1 MLSPYKDEKYVD
13 IKKNEPI
20 IDKLKLAIDIMD
32 NNGSWQ
38 RYIPETNQTKNVL
51 EGMECREPPLP
62 NLNDYLHPII
72 VGLLSDDIKVINPF
86 ITNHENCGLCDYYDF
101 VYDGS
106 RGIYVTDPLQR
117 EKIELSNDLIIEKSN
132 IMMNG
137 KVPPNLIKTLKWRN
151 YVIVPNFEPYYKNH
165 FMILSLNHE
174 YGKIV
179 GSQFEVL
186 DYQVLYELLTFYKLN
201 NQQLSFLHNYVHTGS
216 QSHLHIHF
224 LLTEPD
230 IYSFYD
236 QLSNNFSEFCEF
248 HLKTNLRNWELS
260 DKNKNLYIYKGNK
273 TIELDLKYPVL
284 DSISL
289 ANRDQ
294 RVKLNVELYTN
305 AEKEIFFCKH
315 TESEFG
321 LNGFLISTRIAW
333 VNQEDNFNK
342 FVSVVH
348 GFLNSIELSLTHS
361 FCQFWTK
368 SNYYLNIYIVTQL
381 RENITSARALRMD
394 IATNVPIDLATYSAT
409 ISTLQFYNNKY
420 LDTRFFNFDILDN
433 AFKEY
438 ILQNKNPIMEGFK
451 YELGFELLKNN
462 ELFIYP
468 YIESALSNKKSQE
481 NPYVFLTVGPYGAG
495 KSMITKNKDIMKKF
509 NVDLSDCLV
518 INIDDIRLNFPLYK
532 NITDK
537 IKHVLKKYELMTFWR
552 LGIPLSNPELQTRK
566 VMDLIYNR
574 DSYKDFEL
582 DDLIA
587 IYERL
592 FETVE
597 PELSGETVI
606 EYHTN
611 NFDLCH
617 SYSAMVYE
625 SLIKEASKRKIS
637 VLLETCKRNYD
648 QVFIDANTGDEKYDG
663 YDKYVVMVLVDD
675 SAESKK
681 YIIRNLIQRSFLE
694 GRVIDI
700 NEVLNRIDRNRG
712 YNQSYI
718 TNLFEFKNYDYY
730 ILNDKINIKP
740 LIDSVIEYPGSLP
753 LGNIIYDQEEFKD
766 FYRRE
771 IAPTRTLEFCREK
784 SFQTK
789 YIGTNYYRFSCT
801 VGEKINTEDFELPK
815 KKFNDEITNL
825 ILKNIIK
832 TDNIRTL
839 MIYDFYVNYQ
849 KLIERYVLRTKVRR
863 DFIDLGININ
873 VSDIKIIL
881 KGGSSIRLDIINYLE
896 KIEEIIKSIDNVKD
910 INPNLLTLRYIFKL
924 MINEIDPSKLPSNLI
939 GKIDDYY
946 NTFGKSD
953 IDFAVHLNPDI
964 FVDEEQFNFVL
975 KEIEIIAIKLLYRI
989 RKKYE
994 ESDLYAQDDINF
1006 LNSFKELF
1014 IKSNTDIN
1022 YTYNGK
1028 PISKIF
1034 YKGSELTYDII
1045 DNKMSIETA
1054 IIQTKTKDQL
1064 IFNAKMIDE
1073 SLNDDIVETVFVNN
1087 ILDNENDTKN
1097 FHNYVIT
1104 FNNTLK
1110 KEFSDLNEVVHFDL
1124 LRLKLFT
1131 KVYFQD
1137 VIAGGDKEELDCS
1150 GELIDI
1156 SFLRYRDLDLK
1167 MKEDEVKT
1175 FNFNYPLYNFS
1186 LESYT
1191 ILKQIEEINKMLFKH
1206 ILNIWNVKK
1215 YNKRLNRFVVLIM
1228 LYLMKTDSLNI
1239 QYYIRFFKKLSKLID
1254 QDISQP
1260 NILRVY
1266 EYIDEEQNLI
1276 IQKLMTPFKNYYK
1289 RNIITHLNFLILKR
1303 LCIGSGRTLEQFNTQ
1318 NGYTQETNDYTR
1330 EYVRLAT
1337 GLNNSVEVTS
1347 SYINKWGISYN
1358 MFENTIKSKFE
1369 FLYSSLGM
1377 LNSLFFI
1384 TTQKINKINDTN
1396 VNKWGGG
1403 IRYDS
1408 TEKQLYTRSGLISYA
1423 AKFGTR
1429 EFETIDMFFSTAIQR
1444 VPIIFNNTREE
1455 YRILENNVKESKI
1468 LNAGGF
1474 GYGLRIRATN
1484 IINNIYKK
1492 NMVIKII
1499 PVKQIGFDT
1508 TQTNTY
1514 IKMLTKESFIGYKL
1528 SKLAIAARDYN
1539 IFNENYV
1546 LFSFYKENIQD
1557 YVDKLSDNISLD
1569 KTLMDNIFIRN
1580 ITGVSLSSIQKI
1592 LLRDGKVSFLLM
1604 NGGIADTSSLY
1615 YATLI
1620 IKTNNI
1626 FKNLSKCINQLMR
1639 VHNLCYKEYNNITYI
1654 THNDIKPGNMIYGLD
1669 DSGDV
1674 HVKIIDFGLVSI
1686 SNNFFLNDGGW
1697 GTVDYKK
1704 NVLFK
1709 GCLIT
1714 SPLYDLG
1721 CVCYSIFENL
1731 IEVNSGIDFYTHFN
1745 LTDANITTIP
1755 SNFVFANF
1763 QTIVK
1768 VFYES
1773 LYYNSVFL
1781 PAELIY
1787 DKVILTMKLLEILN
1801 LFIFIKKY
1809 YNTKVKPVHDDM
1821 SSEHNGISNCV
1832 NYHFVAEDVDY
1843 IDIDSGE
1850 KVRFEGQDYDLYK
1863 NIIFYILRKL
1873 DDYEKRT
1880 HEYTSSSK
1888 YGFIIGLT
1896 NNLSK
1901 LTNYTEASDLI
1912 RTFNNPSPDRFTVI
1926 SV

>member
-20 IDKLKLAIDIMD
+20 IDKLKLAIDIMN
-32 NNGSWQ
+32 NNGCWE
-38 RYIPETNQTKNVL
+38 RYIPETNEIKNVL
-51 EGMECREPPLP
+51 ENMECREPPLP
-62 NLNDYLHPII
+62 NSDDYLHPII

-106 RGIYVTDPLQR
+106 RGTHHLSPALK

-151 YVIVPNFEPYYKNH
+151 YVIVPNYEPYYKNH

-236 QLSNNFSEFCEF
+236 QLSNQISMNYEIDYGNDPS
-248 HLKTNLRNWELS
+248 NWELS
-260 DKNKNLYIYKGNK
+260 DKNKNLYIYKGDK
-273 TIELDLKYPVL
+273 TVELGIRYPVL

-294 RVKLNVELYTN
+294 PVKLNVEFYAN
-305 AEKEIFFCKH
+305 ADKQIFLCKH
-315 TESEFG
+315 TETEFG
-321 LNGFLISTRIAW
+321 LNGFLISTSKVW
-333 VNQEDNFNK
+333 VSQEDNFNK

-368 SNYYLNIYIVTQL
+368 SSFYLNVYIVTQL
-381 RENITSARALRMD
+381 RDNITSARALRMD
-394 IATNVPIDLATYSAT
+394 IASSGPIDLASYSAT
-409 ISTLQFYNNKY
+409 IPDLKLFNNRY
-420 LDTRFFNFDILDN
+420 LDTRFFNFDIVDN

-438 ILQNKNPIMEGFK
+438 ILQNKNPIMEGLK
-451 YELGFELLKNN
+451 YELGFELLRSNQ
-462 ELFIYP
+462 LFIYP
-468 YIESALSNKKSQE
+468 YIESALSNKKSQK

-518 INIDDIRLNFPLYK
+518 INIDDIRLNFPWYK

-552 LGIPLSNPELQTRK
+552 LGITLSNPELQTRK
-566 VMDLIYNR
+566 VMDLIYDR

-582 DDLIA
+582 DDLIT
-587 IYERL
+587 IYKRL
-592 FETVE
+592 FDTVE

-606 EYHTN
+606 EYHEN
-611 NFDLCH
+611 NFYICH

-625 SLIKEASKRKIS
+625 SLIKEATKRKIS
-637 VLLETCKRNYD
+637 VLLETCKRDYD
-648 QVFIDANTGDEKYDG
+648 AVFIDVNTGYDKYDG

-718 TNLFEFKNYDYY
+718 DNLDEFKNYDYY
-730 ILNDKINIKP
+730 VLNDKVDIKP
-740 LIDSVIEYPGSLP
+740 IINSIIEYPGSLP
-753 LGNIIYDQEEFKD
+753 LGKIIYDQEEFQD

-789 YIGTNYYRFSCT
+789 DTGSNTYTFSCI
-801 VGEKINTEDFELPK
+801 VNDRINTEDFEMPK

-832 TDNIRTL
+832 TDNIRTI
-839 MIYDFYVNYQ
+839 MIYDFYVNYK
-849 KLIERYVLRTKVRR
+849 KLIEKYVLRTKIRR
-863 DFIDLGININ
+863 DFIDLGINIS

-896 KIEEIIKSIDNVKD
+896 KIEEIIKSIDNIKD

-924 MINEIDPSKLPSNLI
+924 MLNETDPSKLPSNLI

-975 KEIEIIAIKLLYRI
+975 KEIEIIAIKLLYGI

-1034 YKGSELTYDII
+1034 YKKNELTYDVLTQE
-1045 DNKMSIETA
+1045 MSIKTA
-1054 IIQTKTKDQL
+1054 KITRTKDQL
-1064 IFNAKMIDE
+1064 IFNPKIIDG
-1073 SLNDDIVETVFVNN
+1073 SIDDDIVETVFVDN
-1087 ILDNENDTKN
+1087 IIHNDPVSRIY
-1097 FHNYVIT
+1097 HNYVIT

-1167 MKEDEVKT
+1167 IKEDEVKI

-1239 QYYIRFFKKLSKLID
+1239 QYYIKFFKKLSKLID

-1260 NILRVY
+1260 NIQRVY
-1266 EYIDEEQNLI
+1266 EFIEEEQNLI
-1276 IQKLMTPFKNYYK
+1276 IQKLLTPFKNYYK
-1289 RNIITHLNFLILKR
+1289 RNITTYLNFLTLKR
-1303 LCIGSGRTLEQFNTQ
+1303 LCISSGRTLEEFNTQ
-1318 NGYTQETNDYTR
+1318 NGFTQETNDYTR
-1330 EYVRLAT
+1330 EYVQLAI

-1347 SYINKWGISYN
+1347 SYINKWEVSYKL
-1358 MFENTIKSKFE
+1358 FEKTIKSKFE
-1369 FLYSSLGM
+1369 FLYSSLAM

-1384 TTQKINKINDTN
+1384 TTQKINKIDDTN
-1396 VNKWGGG
+1396 ISKWGGG
-1403 IRYDS
+1403 IKYDS
-1408 TEKQLYTRSGLISYA
+1408 IEQELYTRSGLAPYA
-1423 AKFGTR
+1423 AKFDT
-1429 EFETIDMFFSTAIQR
+1429 EEYKTIDIFFNVAIQKIMIR
-1444 VPIIFNNTREE
+1444 FRG
-1455 YRILENNVKESKI
+1455 ENYKITENDVKESSI
-1468 LNAGGF
+1468 LNAGSF

-1484 IINNIYKK
+1484 FLNSLDKK

-1499 PVKQIGFDT
+1499 PVKQIGFNT
-1508 TQTNTY
+1508 ANTNLF
-1514 IKMLTKESFIGYKL
+1514 IKLLTKESFIGYKL
-1528 SKLAIAARDYN
+1528 SKLAITARDYN
-1539 IFNENYV
+1539 IFNENYA
-1546 LFSFYKENIQD
+1546 LFSFYKENVQD
-1557 YVDKLSDNISLD
+1557 YVDKLSDNIEFQ
-1569 KTLMDNIFIRN
+1569 KIVMDNIFLGNSPRS
-1580 ITGVSLSSIQKI
+1580 SLTDAQKDI
-1592 LLRDGKVSFLLM
+1592 LREGKVSFLLM

-1620 IKTNNI
+1620 LKTNNI
-1626 FKNLSKCINQLMR
+1626 FKNLSKCINQLMC

-1669 DSGDV
+1669 GTGDV
-1674 HVKIIDFGLVSI
+1674 YVKIIDFGLVNI
-1686 SNNFFLNDGGW
+1686 SNNFFLNDNGW
-1697 GTVDYKK
+1697 GTVIYK
-1704 NVLFK
+1704 NNILFT

-1745 LTDANITTIP
+1745 LTDTNITNIP
-1755 SNFVFANF
+1755 SDFVFTNF
-1763 QTIVK
+1763 QRIVK

-1773 LYYNSVFL
+1773 LYYNMAILSNDLFC
-1781 PAELIY
+1781 

-1801 LFIFIKKY
+1801 LFILIKKY
-1809 YNTKVKPVHDDM
+1809 YNTKVKPVHIDM

-1832 NYHFVAEDVDY
+1832 NYHFVAEDIEY

-1850 KVRFEGQDYDLYK
+1850 KIRFEGQDYDLYK
-1863 NIIFYILRKL
+1863 NIIFFVLRKL
-1873 DDYEKRT
+1873 DDYEKRV
-1880 HEYTSSSK
+1880 HEYVSNPK
-1888 YGFIIGLT
+1888 YGFILGLT
-1896 NNLSK
+1896 NNMSK
-1901 LTNYTEASDLI
+1901 LAKYTEASDLI
-1912 RTFNNPSPDRFTVI
+1912 ITYDNPTRDMFTVI
-1926 SV
+1926 RI